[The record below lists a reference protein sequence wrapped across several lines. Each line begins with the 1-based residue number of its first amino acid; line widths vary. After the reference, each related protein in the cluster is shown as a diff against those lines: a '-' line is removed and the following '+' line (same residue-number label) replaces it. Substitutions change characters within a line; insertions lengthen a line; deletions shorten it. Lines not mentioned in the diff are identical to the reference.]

1 MEILERIKEGYDFF
15 RSNDGDLRKM
25 IDDSKPSFPNIYGSH
40 QSDSY
45 REVQKN
51 TSFMIGEEL
60 RCLKSVCSRIKG
72 IEMYGRNMYL
82 QNWMRVAIGSREH
95 LEYDNWRKYVDDYRN
110 NNSEDKWGIDYKIG
124 DEVLTNLEE
133 GFSGGTIVEISDNI
147 MKISLNPIDRRR
159 KKKEILTRIVEPRV
173 FPDKPFS
180 DI

>member
-1 MEILERIKEGYDFF
+1 MCKIDIYDIIEILRY
-15 RSNDGDLRKM
+15 
-25 IDDSKPSFPNIYGSH
+25 
-40 QSDSY
+40 
-45 REVQKN
+45 
-51 TSFMIGEEL
+51 IGIVVL
-60 RCLKSVCSRIKG
+60 VLG
-72 IEMYGRNMYL
+72 G
-82 QNWMRVAIGSREH
+82 
-95 LEYDNWRKYVDDYRN
+95 
-110 NNSEDKWGIDYKIG
+110 IG